1 MVRQKFHVLSLA
13 LALAFQQSLS
23 FAPPV
28 SVIQARDCP
37 LTSRLA
43 ARGSTCSQKCKGT
56 IFESA
61 SATCLRLLRTHGGAA
76 EPKHVIART
85 KVPGDPK
92 REYEDTYIGART
104 EREQSTTCLAHMHRS
119 CIKVFLFPAARV
131 ILRTLIMDGSD
142 FIPVD
147 AAKIKGRKRYCTL
160 NVDFSAAAARVSAE
174 ARTEIQCNAIILQG
188 CV

>member
-1 MVRQKFHVLSLA
+1 MVKMVRQKFHVLSLA

-28 SVIQARDCP
+28 SVLQARDCP

-43 ARGSTCSQKCKGT
+43 ARGSICSQKCKGT

-61 SATCLRLLRTHGGAA
+61 SATCLRLLRAHGGAA

-104 EREQSTTCLAHMHRS
+104 ERTKYHLFGAYAPLMYQS
-119 CIKVFLFPAARV
+119 FPFPCSACHVA
-131 ILRTLIMDGSD
+131 TLDY
-142 FIPVD
+142 
-147 AAKIKGRKRYCTL
+147 GRIRL
-160 NVDFSAAAARVSAE
+160 HPSRRRQN
-174 ARTEIQCNAIILQG
+174 
-188 CV
+188 